1 MKKRV
6 LLIEDDE
13 LQAQLVKALFSM
25 KFPTVELVRTDN
37 ANDGIAKLK
46 SSHFDLLIL
55 DLILPDRDGTSIIDE
70 IAAIPTPPIIVV
82 SAMNDSNTVIKT
94 RVLDIVAFVVK
105 PIDKDFISLVRSILI
120 NVN

>member
-6 LLIEDDE
+6 LIIEDDE

-25 KFPTVELVRTDN
+25 KFPTVELVRANN
-37 ANDGIAKLK
+37 ADEGIAALK
-46 SSHFDLLIL
+46 TSHFDLLIL
-55 DLILPDRDGTSIIDE
+55 DLILPDRKGTSIIDE
-70 IAAIPTPPIIVV
+70 LGTMPTPPIIVV
-82 SAMNDSNTVIKT
+82 SAMNDGTTVVKT
-94 RVLDIVAFVVK
+94 RVLDIVAYVVK

>member
-13 LQAQLVKALFSM
+13 MQTQLVRAIFAM
-25 KFPTVELVRTDN
+25 KFPLVELVCVGSGDDGVN
-37 ANDGIAKLK
+37 ALK
-46 SSHFDLLIL
+46 TSHFDLLIL
-55 DLILPDRDGTSIIDE
+55 DLILPDRNGISILDE
-70 IAAIPTPPIIVV
+70 ISPIPTPPIIVV
-82 SAMNDSNTVIKT
+82 SALCDVTIVKSH
-94 RVLDIVAFVVK
+94 VLDIVAHIIK